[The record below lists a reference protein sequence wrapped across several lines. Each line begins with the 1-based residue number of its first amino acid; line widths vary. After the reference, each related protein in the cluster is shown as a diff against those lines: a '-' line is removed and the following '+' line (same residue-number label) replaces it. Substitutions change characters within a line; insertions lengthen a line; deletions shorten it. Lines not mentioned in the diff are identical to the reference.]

1 MAPVSAT
8 TPGSLGSWPYSWTIS
23 TSGPP
28 LEKRRSRRREP
39 GHRSL
44 GTAAHQGEALA
55 IEGQPHREADTFGR
69 IPTPSMCPHGLRAEK
84 RRTQIHPVPQG
95 GFHKAGE
102 GPAFGDSFVYF
113 SSLRNR
119 PQRSASPW
127 RSGQTL
133 LSSHKGAFG
142 HKKLPHP
149 LEKVW
154 KFFVYWVSPWMMAM
168 ACSTSSS
175 RPARMP
181 SKVGSHHT
189 SG

>member
-1 MAPVSAT
+1 MSRVTLPAGGSFCAGKRNQNPLRAFPPKDLPGVRGCPCVKLVFGPLPFLWLLSLPPHQAT
-8 TPGSLGSWPYSWTIS
+8 LGSWPYHQVVS

-28 LEKRRSRRREP
+28 LEERRFRRREP
-39 GHRSL
+39 GCPSL

-119 PQRSASPW
+119 PPAERPW
-127 RSGQTL
+127 F
-133 LSSHKGAFG
+133 A
-142 HKKLPHP
+142 LPSLP
-149 LEKVW
+149 YLCIIK
-154 KFFVYWVSPWMMAM
+154 
-168 ACSTSSS
+168 C
-175 RPARMP
+175 
-181 SKVGSHHT
+181 
-189 SG
+189 

>member
-28 LEKRRSRRREP
+28 LEKRRFRRREP
-39 GHRSL
+39 GFRSL

-102 GPAFGDSFVYF
+102 DPAFGDSFPDF
-113 SSLRNR
+113 SSGRNRAQRSAPRLASRNRVILIRKSFQDKKNDLLRCRNR
-119 PQRSASPW
+119 PFLILCITQTCTRS
-127 RSGQTL
+127 L
-133 LSSHKGAFG
+133 LYTPDRA
-142 HKKLPHP
+142 
-149 LEKVW
+149 
-154 KFFVYWVSPWMMAM
+154 
-168 ACSTSSS
+168 
-175 RPARMP
+175 
-181 SKVGSHHT
+181 
-189 SG
+189 

>member
-1 MAPVSAT
+1 RLFRPVTLVMAPVSAT

-28 LEKRRSRRREP
+28 LEKRRFRRREP
-39 GHRSL
+39 GFRSL

-84 RRTQIHPVPQG
+84 RRTQIYPVPQG

-119 PQRSASPW
+119 PPAERPW
-127 RSGQTL
+127 F
-133 LSSHKGAFG
+133 A
-142 HKKLPHP
+142 LPSLP
-149 LEKVW
+149 YLCIIK
-154 KFFVYWVSPWMMAM
+154 
-168 ACSTSSS
+168 C
-175 RPARMP
+175 
-181 SKVGSHHT
+181 
-189 SG
+189 